1 MNRLIKLTSETNE
14 TQIALSLD
22 ITGTQKINI
31 ATGIAF
37 FDHMLNQLA
46 FHAGWDLDIQATGD
60 IEVDDHHLIEDVAL
74 LLGKAIEQAWRVRAS
89 SGFRRYG
96 KSLLP
101 MDECLVLCAI
111 DLCGRSCSVTQ
122 LNFTRE
128 FTGKVSTEMWPH
140 FFRSLS
146 QTGQL
151 TLHLQQLAGVN
162 NHHIIEAAFKATA
175 IAFREALSSNTE
187 SFGDETNSST
197 LASNMSSTKGT
208 L

>member
-1 MNRLIKLTSETNE
+1 MNNLIKVSRETNE
-14 TQIALSLD
+14 TQISLTLD
-22 ITGTQKINI
+22 ITGKQNINI
-31 ATGIAF
+31 VTGIAF

-46 FHAGWDLDIQATGD
+46 FHAGWDLNIQATGD
-60 IEVDDHHLIEDVAL
+60 LEVDDHHLIEDVAL
-74 LLGKAIEQAWRVRAS
+74 LLGQAIEQAWRGRAS

-101 MDECLVLCAI
+101 MDEALVLCAI
-111 DLCGRSCSVTQ
+111 DLCGRPCCVTQ

-175 IAFREALSSNTE
+175 IAFKEALGCPNDLFDNSTVSS
-187 SFGDETNSST
+187 
-197 LASNMSSTKGT
+197 AKRSSTKGT